1 MAARYVDTA
10 NIVAQG
16 QSFYTGLLP
25 GSYEQQAGGAP
36 RGGNVY
42 GKGSGGSAGVTAD
55 RTASEAA
62 GMSIAHKAQK
72 GPTPGSI
79 FGFDSD
85 ESDADRVIGAIKQ
98 GPDNPNYGGV
108 QTPIQPGPAGQG
120 GQGGQGGQ
128 AGPLPTP
135 IAKPTRSTSTRT
147 PQQQAARTAKAR
159 EDRETVNKATA
170 MGGIDTLVPAADLKF
185 GMEEVTK
192 SKGPTDYIKDSTM
205 GQWSGSVQRRASTR
219 AQTRQAG
226 VQQSATHKSFLY
238 PNMANSTNRS
248 LNF

>member
-72 GPTPGSI
+72 GPTPASI
-79 FGFDSD
+79 FKAGEEPSD
-85 ESDADRVIGAIKQ
+85 TDRIVGAIKT
-98 GPDNPNYGGV
+98 GPDDPSG
-108 QTPIQPGPAGQG
+108 
-120 GQGGQGGQ
+120 
-128 AGPLPTP
+128 LPTP
-135 IAKPTRSTSTRT
+135 GGPQGQNPNPVAGPPPTPTRSPSTRT
-147 PQQQAARTAKAR
+147 PEQQAARTAKAR

-205 GQWSGSVQRRASTR
+205 GQWSGAVQRRASTR

-238 PNMANSTNRS
+238 PNMANSTNRA